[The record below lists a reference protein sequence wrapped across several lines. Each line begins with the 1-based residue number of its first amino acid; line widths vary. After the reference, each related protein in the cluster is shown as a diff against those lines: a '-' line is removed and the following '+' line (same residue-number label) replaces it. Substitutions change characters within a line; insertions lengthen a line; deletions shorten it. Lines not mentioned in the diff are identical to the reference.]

1 MIIKSD
7 ETILSLTGTFQPE
20 RISGEVTLSNFPLS
34 QIADIA
40 NLPDTLNIQGNV
52 NSAIAI
58 SGSEK
63 NPLAK
68 GNIEA
73 IDVQIN
79 NKNIDQTNASFG
91 LRNSRIDF
99 FS

>member
-1 MIIKSD
+1 M
-7 ETILSLTGTFQPE
+7 
-20 RISGEVTLSNFPLS
+20 RS
-34 QIADIA
+34 Q
-40 NLPDTLNIQGNV
+40 LV
-52 NSAIAI
+52 VVK
-58 SGSEK
+58 K